1 MIVERLIVLVAALME
16 TRLVVAANYAY
27 SVRRPAWARRDLEP
41 VAQMSVRRLP
51 QKAVRTRTPQVS
63 RARSAVLRQ
72 VLRFGDEI
80 QRKGPSPQAR
90 SNRIDGYDVFSEK
103 TA

>member
-41 VAQMSVRRLP
+41 VAQMSHAANGVFRHQFRPKIPGLAEP
-51 QKAVRTRTPQVS
+51 RA
-63 RARSAVLRQ
+63 ARSEQPPPEPGNRHPDD
-72 VLRFGDEI
+72 FG
-80 QRKGPSPQAR
+80 
-90 SNRIDGYDVFSEK
+90 
-103 TA
+103 